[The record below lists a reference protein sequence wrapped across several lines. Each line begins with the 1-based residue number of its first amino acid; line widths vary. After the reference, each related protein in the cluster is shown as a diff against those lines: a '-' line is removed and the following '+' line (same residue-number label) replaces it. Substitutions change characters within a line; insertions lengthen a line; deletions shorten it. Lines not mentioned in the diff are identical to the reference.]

1 MNFKYVPAYVSML
14 VATLFLAACAE
25 APIPVEQQFIDD
37 VAAAMGGKENI
48 EAARTLNVT
57 GAGSMQNL
65 GQDMTPESTDLKFDV
80 SNFGLAMDL
89 DSGNSRTEQTRTPQF
104 IYFRGQ
110 DPMRQVFGLDGD
122 IAYTISADGTG
133 QRAPDSVALEQRS
146 TYYHHPLP
154 LLKAALQRTAVVSN
168 VRNEDGLT
176 LADFMT
182 DEGIALTMGTDPA
195 TSVPAFIRS
204 TDHHFYLRDVI
215 RQTNVSNY
223 VSVDGLVLPS
233 QVDVTLDEF
242 TLINLQLTAQE
253 VNGSVGDLDAPVE
266 ATAASPISGSAPA
279 NVSVETLADGVWFL
293 AGQSHHSVLIE
304 FGDHLMAIE
313 APNEIRTL
321 GVLEMAEE
329 LVPGKPVRYLVN
341 THHHFDHS
349 GGIRT
354 AASAGLT
361 IVTHAANESFYRRMA
376 EQPSSLVPDTQS
388 RQPRAIEIETVTDAK
403 TYADDSMTVELHHV
417 AGNPHSSSMLMIYL
431 PEQRLIIEAD
441 AYNPNPSRP
450 ARFAPN
456 LLDNIQR
463 LGLDIDRI
471 VPIHGGVTDFAELE
485 DHVQGL
491 RDQQ

>member
-1 MNFKYVPAYVSML
+1 MISRYLPVTAIL
-14 VATLFLAACAE
+14 LFLTACAE
-25 APIPVEQQFIDD
+25 APVPVEQQFVNDT
-37 VAAAMGGKENI
+37 AAALGGKDSI
-48 EAARTLNVT
+48 EAASTLTVS
-57 GAGSMQNL
+57 GQGSMQNV
-65 GQDMTPESTDLKFDV
+65 GQDMTPESSDLKFDI
-80 SNFGLAMDL
+80 SNYGSAVDF
-89 DSGNSRTEQTRTPQF
+89 DSGSSRTEQVRTPQF

-110 DPMRQVFGLDGD
+110 DPARQIFGLDGNV
-122 IAYTISADGTG
+122 AYTVGPDGSAR
-133 QRAPDSVALEQRS
+133 RAPDSTALEQRS

-154 LLKAALQRTAVVSN
+154 LLRAALLGNATVSN
-168 VRNEDGLT
+168 VRDEGGLA
-176 LADFMT
+176 LADFRT
-182 DEGIALTMGTDPA
+182 SEGLVLTMAVDPD
-195 TSVPAFIRS
+195 TSLPTFIRS

-215 RQTNVSNY
+215 RQTNLSNY
-223 VSVDGLVLPS
+223 TSVGDLMLPS
-233 QVDVTLDEF
+233 QIDVTLDEF
-242 TLINLQLTAQE
+242 AFTSLQLAAQE
-253 VNGSVGDLDAPVE
+253 VNGSVGDLSAPAE
-266 ATAASPISGSAPA
+266 AATAAPISGSAPA
-279 NVSVETLADGVWFL
+279 NVTAEVLADGVWFL

-304 FGDHLMAIE
+304 FSDHLMVVE

-321 GVLEMAEE
+321 GVLEKAAE

-354 AASAGLT
+354 AVSSGLT

-388 RQPRAIEIETVTDAK
+388 RQPRTIEIETVTDAK

-441 AYNPNPSRP
+441 AYNPNPSIP

-463 LGLDIDRI
+463 LGLKIDRI
-471 VPIHGGVTDFAELE
+471 VPIHGGVADFAELE

-491 RDQQ
+491 RDQL